1 VGRSD
6 SSSRGAARGR
16 TTRPRDLEP
25 IFNRT
30 EDLPPSIDLEA
41 TDPLLALRRDY
52 VPDGLSKRQLLLWL
66 QQTIHPSTSTLEN
79 VLRVELPTR
88 LEPLQFV
95 RAFERAVRATPALR
109 LVIDSSSAT
118 PVPSVRHEIQP
129 CEIIDDLPRRRWD
142 AWVTMQAATP
152 LPLESHAY
160 ASTLFL
166 DDDTSL
172 WAFRVH
178 RIVADARSLRPF
190 ANRVARA
197 YAAKEPTL
205 DDAFATFLE
214 DERLYRGSRD
224 ADLDATF
231 WARRLEPTR
240 EPLTFYGT
248 TPRRDRL
255 TVRRRTVTLGAEEV
269 LELASRS
276 PTLEHPTLLARTSSS
291 IPILAT
297 VTIAFLSRLANQER
311 IGLGVPI
318 DVRSKDGVGPMTE
331 ICPIEATVE
340 PDETFAS
347 LLKKVQRDLT
357 ETTPRARHSID
368 NRYGNLAYDA
378 VLQVLDLR
386 LTSWGGARPAASIAP
401 ALLDHRSSTASGGRH
416 FASLAIQVVRRG
428 GGGLDLELDFAA
440 DAFPGPRIDGAPG
453 HFLAALR
460 AFLTNPEQRIQDV
473 DLLTPE
479 ERVAMAPRLSPSV
492 PLPSRGVA
500 RSVRAR
506 AVLHPHRVAVE
517 ADGDSVDYATL
528 VRRAEELAS
537 YLEGQGVD
545 PGSLVGI
552 CLDRSVDLPVAML
565 ATVFAQAGFVPI
577 DPLHP
582 RERVAR
588 ILEHAAPAVV
598 VTESR
603 FVKSLD
609 APAETSIVCIDRERE
624 AIAAATRTRPARTP
638 ASTQI
643 AYVIY
648 TSGSTGTPKGV
659 AVEHGALSNLLEAM
673 AQHPGMTEQDSLLAV
688 TTTTFDISILELF
701 LPLCVGGRLVISSYT
716 GAHDPLA
723 LATSIQENGITV
735 MQATPATW
743 RAMLEAGWTGHE
755 DLKVLC
761 GGEPMPPDLARA
773 LVDRCGRVFNLYGPT
788 EATIWVTAHEVDG
801 RDGERVSIGR
811 PIANTELYV
820 ATEAGTLVPDGLVGE
835 LWIGGANLA
844 RGYLGREE
852 ESRDKFV
859 EHPFDPGRRAYRTG
873 DLARRRVDGTYE
885 CLGRRDDQVKVRGF
899 RIELGEIEVA
909 LRAHVDVQDCAAVVH
924 ADEAGDARIFAYVV
938 AREGAPEAFVADLR
952 ATLAQALPAYMIP
965 SHFVPI
971 DHIPLTPN
979 GKVDRRALTP
989 PRPDERAA
997 ATRLVR
1003 PRNDLEVRLA
1013 TLWRDILGLAEIG
1026 VTDGF
1031 FDLGGHSLHA
1041 VSMLMT
1047 ARERFG
1053 ASVSI
1058 SSFFEHPTV
1067 EALAKKLKTSDGAV
1081 VATSVLPLER
1091 GGAGAPV
1098 FCICGLHLYQDLARA
1113 FRAKRPVFGVLSA
1126 AEVAFL
1132 TRADAEELPSVEQ
1145 LAADYTRA
1153 IVEAAPA
1160 GPVVVCGVSFG
1171 GVLAFEVARLL
1182 RASGR
1187 SVERAVLLDAV
1198 LGRASPA
1205 GLARRLKKRLR
1216 GVLAPKRPVDAVERL
1231 DAARTEA
1238 FDERTLRYEA
1248 TDPTYDGDVLVI
1260 RAAQRDY
1267 APHLEDDLGWRA
1279 RVRGRFDVCRSPGT
1293 HLGMLKDDN
1302 AVRLAEAIERHLL

>member
-1 VGRSD
+1 MGRSD
-6 SSSRGAARGR
+6 STPRGATRSR

-30 EDLPPSIDLEA
+30 EDLPSIDLEA
-41 TDPLLALRRDY
+41 TGPLLALRSDY
-52 VPDGLSKRQLLLWL
+52 VPHGLSKRQLLLWL
-66 QQTIHPSTSTLEN
+66 QQAIHPATATLEN
-79 VLRVELPTR
+79 VLRLELPTR
-88 LEPLQFV
+88 LEPLRFV

-129 CEIIDDLPRRRWD
+129 CSIIDDLPRRRWD
-142 AWVTMQAATP
+142 EWVSMQAATP

-166 DDDTSL
+166 DGDASL
-172 WAFRVH
+172 WVFRVH

-197 YAAKEPTL
+197 YAAKEPAL

-214 DERLYRGSRD
+214 DEQIYRSSRE

-231 WARRLEPTR
+231 WAKRLEPTR

-255 TVRRRTVTLGAEEV
+255 TVRRRTVALGANEV
-269 LELASRS
+269 VELAALSQ
-276 PTLEHPTLLARTSSS
+276 TLESSADLARTSSS
-291 IPILAT
+291 IPVLAT
-297 VTIAFLSRLANQER
+297 VTIAFLSRLTNLER

-318 DVRSKDGVGPMTE
+318 DVRAKDGVGPMTE

-347 LLKKVQRDLT
+347 LLKKVQHDLA

-386 LTSWGGARPAASIAP
+386 LTSWDGVRPAARIAP
-401 ALLDHRSSTASGGRH
+401 ALLDHRSSIASGGRD

-460 AFLTNPEQRIQDV
+460 AFLANPEQRIRDV

-479 ERVAMAPRLSPSV
+479 ERAAMAPRVAPAV

-500 RSVRAR
+500 RSIRAR

-517 ADGDSVDYATL
+517 AGEDHVDYATL
-528 VRRAEELAS
+528 VRRAEQLAR
-537 YLEGQGVD
+537 YLVGQGVD
-545 PGSLVGI
+545 PGALVGI

-565 ATVFAQAGFVPI
+565 ATAFAQAGFVPI

-582 RERVAR
+582 RERIAR

-603 FVKSLD
+603 FVKSID
-609 APAETSIVCIDRERE
+609 APPETSILCLDQERD
-624 AIAAATRTRPARTP
+624 AIAAATWTHPARTP

-659 AVEHGALSNLLEAM
+659 AVEHGALTNLLEAM

-701 LPLCVGGRLVISSYT
+701 LPLCVGARLVISSYP
-716 GAHDPLA
+716 GAHDPLG
-723 LATSIQENGITV
+723 LAESIRENGITV

-743 RAMLEAGWTGHE
+743 RSMLEAGWTGDE
-755 DLKVLC
+755 NLKVLC
-761 GGEPMPPDLARA
+761 GGESMPPDLARA
-773 LVDRCGRVFNLYGPT
+773 LVERCGRVFNLYGPT
-788 EATIWVTAHEVDG
+788 EATIWVTVHEVDG
-801 RDGERVSIGR
+801 RDVDRVSIGR

-835 LWIGGANLA
+835 LWIGGSNLA
-844 RGYLGREE
+844 RGYLGQED
-852 ESRDKFV
+852 ESRDRFV
-859 EHPFDPGRRAYRTG
+859 EHPFDPGRRVYRTG

-885 CLGRRDDQVKVRGF
+885 CLGRSDDQVKVRGF

-909 LRAHVDVQDCAAVVH
+909 LRAHADVQDCAAVVH
-924 ADEAGDARIFAYVV
+924 ADEAGDARILAYVV
-938 AREGAPEAFVADLR
+938 VRAGAPEALHADLR
-952 ATLAQALPAYMIP
+952 ATLAETLPAYMIP
-965 SHFVPI
+965 SHFVTI
-971 DHIPLTPN
+971 SDIPLTPN
-979 GKVDRRALTP
+979 GKVDRRALTRP
-989 PRPDERAA
+989 LPDERGAV
-997 ATRLVR
+997 TQLVR
-1003 PRNDLEVRLA
+1003 PRDDLELRLA
-1013 TLWRDILGLAEIG
+1013 TLWRDILGVTEVG

-1041 VSMLMT
+1041 VSMLMA
-1047 ARERFG
+1047 ARDRFG
-1053 ASVSI
+1053 VSVSI
-1058 SSFFEHPTV
+1058 SSFFEHPSV
-1067 EALAKKLKTSDGAV
+1067 EALARKLKPSDGSIV
-1081 VATSVLPLER
+1081 ETSVLPLER
-1091 GGAGAPV
+1091 GGAGTPL

-1126 AEVAFL
+1126 AEVALL
-1132 TRADAEELPSVEQ
+1132 TRTDPAQLPDVPQ
-1145 LAADYTRA
+1145 LAADYARA
-1153 IVEAAPA
+1153 IAKAVPA

-1171 GVLAFEVARLL
+1171 GVLAFEVARQL
-1182 RASGR
+1182 RTSGR

-1198 LGRASPA
+1198 LGSTST
-1205 GLARRLKKRLR
+1205 GITRRIKKRLR
-1216 GVLAPKRPVDAVERL
+1216 GVLASKRPADPVERL

-1238 FDERTLRYEA
+1238 FDDRTLRYEA
-1248 TDPTYDGDVLVI
+1248 TDPTYDGDVLVV

-1267 APHLEDDLGWRA
+1267 APDLDDELGWRA
-1279 RVRGRFDVCRSPGT
+1279 RVRGRFDVCRTPGT
-1293 HLGMLKDDN
+1293 HLGMLKGDN
-1302 AVRLAEAIERHLL
+1302 AQRLAEVIERHLG